1 MQRSITNKK
10 PVENI
15 LYIILY
21 AIYISLSSIYLFLP
35 PLFGV
40 LFVLFAKARK
50 DEDTISLLFI
60 SLCLL
65 LFEADKSYIIFSSIV
80 YFFLIYKFVMPKIT
94 QNFSCASCIKFSY
107 ILLAYIGFYLFSI
120 LLSNIFLI
128 PMPTINYYIVFYIV
142 IEFFLVSLL

>member
-15 LYIILY
+15 LYVVLY
-21 AIYISLSSIYLFLP
+21 AIYVSLSSIYLFLP

-40 LFVLFAKARK
+40 LFVLFAKALK
-50 DEDTISLLFI
+50 DKDTISLLFI
-60 SLCLL
+60 SFCLV
-65 LFEADKSYIIFSSIV
+65 LFEADKSYMIFSSII
-80 YFFLIYKFVMPKIT
+80 YFTFIHKFVMPKIT
-94 QNFSCASCIKFSY
+94 QNFSCISCIKVSY

-128 PMPTINYYIVFYIV
+128 PMPSINYYIVFYIV

>member
-10 PVENI
+10 PVESI

-21 AIYISLSSIYLFLP
+21 AIYLSLSSIYLFLP

-40 LFVLFAKARK
+40 LFVLFARALKN
-50 DEDTISLLFI
+50 EDTISILFI
-60 SLCLL
+60 SFCLV
-65 LFEADKSYIIFSSIV
+65 LFEADKSYMLFSSII
-80 YFFLIYKFVMPKIT
+80 YFTLIYKFLMPKIT
-94 QNFSCASCIKFSY
+94 QNFSCVSCIRFSY
-107 ILLAYIGFYLFSI
+107 ILLAYIGFYLFST

-128 PMPTINYYIVFYIV
+128 PMPSINYYIVFYIV